1 MCGIIAI
8 IRRPA
13 QREAPTATRVR
24 KLIDSIPDVTP
35 EDLQG
40 IHLLIESLILL
51 ENETSGVPGTI
62 SLLDNSELLTL
73 LIEKCKIIETS
84 ITNLERTLDQAN
96 SDLQDIE
103 KINACIIQVKDL
115 IWSLRNDRVR
125 LINSVRELCQD
136 KRERAL
142 VETFTSIHEALS
154 ALDSLE
160 VRGRDSAGLHVMIQH
175 HALDLNDPTF
185 LSEITDRS
193 SDNDFK
199 SGSIRVVD
207 GQISFVYK
215 TASEIGQLGDNTLV
229 LRKAIM
235 SDKLLHRA
243 LASSQASAV
252 VVGHTR
258 WASIGIISEPNAHPL
273 NSEQEGQG
281 EIPYV
286 VAAIN
291 GDVDNFA
298 DLKEIEDLMIS
309 PAITSDS
316 KVMPTLMAQHL
327 SKEESDPSLVAE
339 AFRKT
344 ARSLQGSV
352 AVVAN
357 AASDPEN
364 LHLALRGSGQ
374 GLYVGLAEDA
384 YIVASEPYGF
394 IERTQ
399 RYLRLDG
406 ESADN
411 GSTSSEPGEIISLSK
426 SNAGTI
432 EGISRTSYDGKSL
445 PVKEEEIETA
455 GITSRDIDRR
465 SYPHFLLKEI
475 TEAPDSFQKTLRGKI
490 IDLEGN
496 LSVRL
501 EESTFPS
508 NLKKKFQNGEFKEI
522 FVIGQ
527 GTAAVAGNSLAAFLN
542 EEIDIRVESLPS
554 TELSGFRLR
563 PDMTNTFVVAISQSG
578 TTTDTNRTVDLVRA
592 RGGTVVSIVNR
603 RDSELTKKSDG
614 VLYTSDGRDIEM
626 SVASTKAFYSQIAAG
641 FLLGIAISESVAS
654 STSKASTNERTNT
667 LLLGLKELPNLM
679 REVLSEQEKISEIAT
694 ELAPAKKYWAIVGNG
709 LNIVAAKEIRIKL
722 SELCY
727 KSIAA
732 DFTEDKKHID
742 LSAEPMILVCAAGLE
757 GSVAADAAKEVAIYR
772 AHKATPVVITDT
784 PEVFSSALKVIEVP
798 STTKELAFIL
808 STMAGHIFGYEAA
821 LSIDAQATPFREIR
835 SAIELAV
842 AQNPDMTGEVMLGNL
857 KPQIQ
862 KASQVFFDGLR
873 SGDYNGNLEA
883 STATKIL
890 IMLKYSLGNI
900 PIDSYQID
908 FGKVGTPATILE
920 DLVASL
926 TVGIEEL
933 TRTIDTIKHQAK
945 TVTVGISRSDEEII
959 QLPLV
964 RELLE
969 SGTPRDRVS
978 YRNLRCLEALN
989 NGVQDVTGYIR
1000 YSIDGTPDVAQL
1012 HIVDRGGIAVDLVS
1026 RVERDPK
1033 LRGSKHLVASDQN
1046 VMITKGRN
1054 DDRTIILVPEVK
1066 DQQTVGLTL
1075 LHIRLEKYVDEHTAK
1090 QILEGYQNRYAKLY
1104 DFVTETEP
1112 TFRSDL
1118 LSTIPLSDLLMSPIA
1133 DLAELW
1139 RN

>member
-13 QREAPTATRVR
+13 QRETPTAARVR

-51 ENETSGVPGTI
+51 ENETSGVPGTM
-62 SLLDNSELLTL
+62 SLLDESELLTL

-136 KRERAL
+136 KREKGL

-160 VRGRDSAGLHVMIQH
+160 VRGRDSAGLHVMIQG
-175 HALDLNDPTF
+175 HALDLNDPTL
-185 LSEITDRS
+185 LSEITDRL
-193 SDNDFK
+193 SDNEFK

-273 NSEQEGQG
+273 NSEQESQS
-281 EIPYV
+281 EMPYV
-286 VAAIN
+286 VAAMN

-298 DLKEIEDLMIS
+298 DLKETEDLMIS
-309 PAITSDS
+309 PAVTSDS

-327 SKEESDPSLVAE
+327 SEEESDTLLVAE

-364 LHLALRGSGQ
+364 LYLALRGSGQ

-399 RYLRLDG
+399 KYLRLDG
-406 ESADN
+406 ELADK

-426 SNAGTI
+426 SKAGTI

-654 STSKASTNERTNT
+654 STSKESTNERTNT

-679 REVLSEQEKISEIAT
+679 RKVLSEQEKISEIAT

-772 AHKATPVVITDT
+772 AHKATPIVITDT

-821 LSIDAQATPFREIR
+821 LSIDAQAIPFREVR

-842 AQNPDMTGEVMLGNL
+842 AQNPDMTGEVMLGKL

-890 IMLKYSLGNI
+890 IKI
-900 PIDSYQID
+900 
-908 FGKVGTPATILE
+908 
-920 DLVASL
+920 
-926 TVGIEEL
+926 
-933 TRTIDTIKHQAK
+933 
-945 TVTVGISRSDEEII
+945 
-959 QLPLV
+959 
-964 RELLE
+964 
-969 SGTPRDRVS
+969 
-978 YRNLRCLEALN
+978 
-989 NGVQDVTGYIR
+989 
-1000 YSIDGTPDVAQL
+1000 
-1012 HIVDRGGIAVDLVS
+1012 
-1026 RVERDPK
+1026 
-1033 LRGSKHLVASDQN
+1033 
-1046 VMITKGRN
+1046 GRAH
-1054 DDRTIILVPEVK
+1054 V
-1066 DQQTVGLTL
+1066 
-1075 LHIRLEKYVDEHTAK
+1075 
-1090 QILEGYQNRYAKLY
+1090 
-1104 DFVTETEP
+1104 
-1112 TFRSDL
+1112 
-1118 LSTIPLSDLLMSPIA
+1118 
-1133 DLAELW
+1133 
-1139 RN
+1139 

>member
-136 KRERAL
+136 KRERGL

-160 VRGRDSAGLHVMIQH
+160 VRGRDSAGLHVMIQD
-175 HALDLNDPTF
+175 HALDLNDPTL

-193 SDNDFK
+193 SDNEFK

-243 LASSQASAV
+243 LASRQASAV
-252 VVGHTR
+252 VIGHTR

-281 EIPYV
+281 EMPYV

-309 PAITSDS
+309 PSVTSDS
-316 KVMPTLMAQHL
+316 KVMPTLMAQNL
-327 SKEESDPSLVAE
+327 SKEEGDTSLVAE
-339 AFRKT
+339 AFRET
-344 ARSLQGSV
+344 VRSLQGSV

-399 RYLRLDG
+399 KYLRLNG

-432 EGISRTSYDGKSL
+432 EGISRTSYDGKPL

-508 NLKKKFQNGEFKEI
+508 NLKQKFQNGEFKEI

-563 PDMTNTFVVAISQSG
+563 PDMRNTFVVAISQSG

-821 LSIDAQATPFREIR
+821 LSIDAQATPFREVR

-900 PIDSYQID
+900 PLDSYQMD

-1075 LHIRLEKYVDEHTAK
+1075 LHIRLEKYVDEHIAK

-1118 LSTIPLSDLLMSPIA
+1118 LSTTPLSDLLMSPIA

>member
-13 QREAPTATRVR
+13 QRETPTATRVR

-51 ENETSGVPGTI
+51 ENETSGVPGTM
-62 SLLDNSELLTL
+62 SLLDESELLTL

-103 KINACIIQVKDL
+103 KVNACIIQVKDL

-136 KRERAL
+136 KREKGL

-160 VRGRDSAGLHVMIQH
+160 VRGRDSAGLHVMIQG
-175 HALDLNDPTF
+175 HALDLNDPTL
-185 LSEITDRS
+185 LSEITDRL
-193 SDNDFK
+193 SDNEFK

-273 NSEQEGQG
+273 NSEQESQS
-281 EIPYV
+281 EMPYV

-298 DLKEIEDLMIS
+298 DLKETEDLMIS
-309 PAITSDS
+309 PAVTSDS

-327 SKEESDPSLVAE
+327 SEEESDTLLVAE

-399 RYLRLDG
+399 KYLRLDG
-406 ESADN
+406 ESADK

-426 SNAGTI
+426 SKAGTI

-490 IDLEGN
+490 VDLEGN

-654 STSKASTNERTNT
+654 STSKESTNERTNT

-679 REVLSEQEKISEIAT
+679 RKVLSEQEKISEIAT

-772 AHKATPVVITDT
+772 AHKATPIVITDT

-821 LSIDAQATPFREIR
+821 LSIDAQAIPFREVR

-842 AQNPDMTGEVMLGNL
+842 AQNPDMTGEVMLGKL

-900 PIDSYQID
+900 PLDSYQMD

-1026 RVERDPK
+1026 RAERDPK

-1075 LHIRLEKYVDEHTAK
+1075 LHIRLEKYVDDHIAK

-1118 LSTIPLSDLLMSPIA
+1118 LSTIPLSDLLMSPIE

>member
-8 IRRPA
+8 IRRSA

-62 SLLDNSELLTL
+62 SLLDDSKLLTL

-136 KRERAL
+136 KRERGL

-160 VRGRDSAGLHVMIQH
+160 VRGRDSAGLHVMIQD
-175 HALDLNDPTF
+175 HALDLNDPTL

-193 SDNDFK
+193 SDNEFK

-243 LASSQASAV
+243 LASRQASAV
-252 VVGHTR
+252 VIGHTR

-281 EIPYV
+281 EMPYV

-309 PAITSDS
+309 PSVTSDS
-316 KVMPTLMAQHL
+316 KVMPTLMAQNL
-327 SKEESDPSLVAE
+327 SKEEGDTSLVAE
-339 AFRKT
+339 AFRET
-344 ARSLQGSV
+344 VRSLQGSV

-399 RYLRLDG
+399 KYLRLDG

-411 GSTSSEPGEIISLSK
+411 GNTSSEPGEIISLSK
-426 SNAGTI
+426 SDAGTI
-432 EGISRTSYDGKSL
+432 EGISRTSYDGKPL
-445 PVKEEEIETA
+445 PVKEEEIEKA

-563 PDMTNTFVVAISQSG
+563 PDMRNTFVVAISQSG

-821 LSIDAQATPFREIR
+821 LSIDAQATPFREVR

-900 PIDSYQID
+900 PLDSYQMD

-1046 VMITKGRN
+1046 VMVTKGRN

-1075 LHIRLEKYVDEHTAK
+1075 LHIRLEKYVDQHTAK
-1090 QILEGYQNRYAKLY
+1090 QILEGYQSRYAKLY

-1118 LSTIPLSDLLMSPIA
+1118 LSTIPLSDLLMSPIE

>member
-1 MCGIIAI
+1 
-8 IRRPA
+8 
-13 QREAPTATRVR
+13 
-24 KLIDSIPDVTP
+24 
-35 EDLQG
+35 
-40 IHLLIESLILL
+40 
-51 ENETSGVPGTI
+51 
-62 SLLDNSELLTL
+62 
-73 LIEKCKIIETS
+73 
-84 ITNLERTLDQAN
+84 
-96 SDLQDIE
+96 
-103 KINACIIQVKDL
+103 
-115 IWSLRNDRVR
+115 
-125 LINSVRELCQD
+125 
-136 KRERAL
+136 
-142 VETFTSIHEALS
+142 
-154 ALDSLE
+154 
-160 VRGRDSAGLHVMIQH
+160 
-175 HALDLNDPTF
+175 
-185 LSEITDRS
+185 
-193 SDNDFK
+193 
-199 SGSIRVVD
+199 
-207 GQISFVYK
+207 
-215 TASEIGQLGDNTLV
+215 
-229 LRKAIM
+229 
-235 SDKLLHRA
+235 
-243 LASSQASAV
+243 
-252 VVGHTR
+252 
-258 WASIGIISEPNAHPL
+258 
-273 NSEQEGQG
+273 
-281 EIPYV
+281 
-286 VAAIN
+286 
-291 GDVDNFA
+291 
-298 DLKEIEDLMIS
+298 
-309 PAITSDS
+309 
-316 KVMPTLMAQHL
+316 
-327 SKEESDPSLVAE
+327 
-339 AFRKT
+339 
-344 ARSLQGSV
+344 
-352 AVVAN
+352 
-357 AASDPEN
+357 
-364 LHLALRGSGQ
+364 
-374 GLYVGLAEDA
+374 
-384 YIVASEPYGF
+384 
-394 IERTQ
+394 
-399 RYLRLDG
+399 
-406 ESADN
+406 
-411 GSTSSEPGEIISLSK
+411 
-426 SNAGTI
+426 
-432 EGISRTSYDGKSL
+432 
-445 PVKEEEIETA
+445 
-455 GITSRDIDRR
+455 
-465 SYPHFLLKEI
+465 
-475 TEAPDSFQKTLRGKI
+475 
-490 IDLEGN
+490 
-496 LSVRL
+496 
-501 EESTFPS
+501 
-508 NLKKKFQNGEFKEI
+508 
-522 FVIGQ
+522 
-527 GTAAVAGNSLAAFLN
+527 
-542 EEIDIRVESLPS
+542 
-554 TELSGFRLR
+554 
-563 PDMTNTFVVAISQSG
+563 MTNTFVVAISQSG

-641 FLLGIAISESVAS
+641 FLLGIATSESVAS
-654 STSKASTNERTNT
+654 SKSKASTNERTNT

-679 REVLSEQEKISEIAT
+679 RKVLSEQEKISKIAT

-821 LSIDAQATPFREIR
+821 LSIDAQATPFREVR

-842 AQNPDMTGEVMLGNL
+842 AQNPDMTGEVMLGKL

-900 PIDSYQID
+900 PLDSYQMD

-1046 VMITKGRN
+1046 VMITRGRN

-1066 DQQTVGLTL
+1066 DQQTVGLAL
-1075 LHIRLEKYVDEHTAK
+1075 LHIRLEKYVDEYIAK

-1104 DFVTETEP
+1104 DYVTETEP

-1118 LSTIPLSDLLMSPIA
+1118 LSTIPLLDLLMSPIE

>member
-8 IRRPA
+8 IRRSA

-62 SLLDNSELLTL
+62 SLLDDSKLLTL

-136 KRERAL
+136 KRERGL

-160 VRGRDSAGLHVMIQH
+160 VRGRDSAGLHVMIQD
-175 HALDLNDPTF
+175 HALDLNDPTL

-193 SDNDFK
+193 SDNEFK

-243 LASSQASAV
+243 LASRQASAV
-252 VVGHTR
+252 VIGHTR

-281 EIPYV
+281 EMPYV

-309 PAITSDS
+309 PSVTSDS
-316 KVMPTLMAQHL
+316 KVMPTLMAQNL
-327 SKEESDPSLVAE
+327 SKEEGDTSLVAE
-339 AFRKT
+339 AFRET
-344 ARSLQGSV
+344 VRSLQGSV

-399 RYLRLDG
+399 KYLRLDG

-411 GSTSSEPGEIISLSK
+411 GNTSSEPGEIISLSK
-426 SNAGTI
+426 SDAGTI
-432 EGISRTSYDGKSL
+432 EGISRTSYDGKPL
-445 PVKEEEIETA
+445 PVKEEEIEKA

-563 PDMTNTFVVAISQSG
+563 PDMRNTFVVAISQSG

-821 LSIDAQATPFREIR
+821 LSIDAQATPFREVR

-900 PIDSYQID
+900 PLDSYQMD

-1046 VMITKGRN
+1046 VMVTKGRN

-1090 QILEGYQNRYAKLY
+1090 QILEGYQSRYAKLY

-1118 LSTIPLSDLLMSPIA
+1118 LSTIPLSDLLMSPIE

>member
-13 QREAPTATRVR
+13 QREAPTATRVK
-24 KLIDSIPDVTP
+24 KLIDSVPDVTP
-35 EDLQG
+35 EDLQD
-40 IHLLIESLILL
+40 INLLIESLILL

-62 SLLDNSELLTL
+62 SLLDDSELLTL
-73 LIEKCKIIETS
+73 LIEKCNIIETS

-96 SDLQDIE
+96 SDLQDTE
-103 KINACIIQVKDL
+103 KVNACIIQVKDL

-136 KRERAL
+136 KRERGL
-142 VETFTSIHEALS
+142 VETFTSIHEALC

-160 VRGRDSAGLHVMIQH
+160 VRGRDSAGLHVMIQD
-175 HALDLNDPTF
+175 HALDLNDPTLF
-185 LSEITDRS
+185 SEITDRS

-215 TASEIGQLGDNTLV
+215 TASEIGRLGDNTLV

-243 LASSQASAV
+243 LANSQASAV

-281 EIPYV
+281 EMPYV

-309 PAITSDS
+309 PAVTSDS

-327 SKEESDPSLVAE
+327 SKEERDTTLVAE

-357 AASDPEN
+357 VASDPEN

-399 RYLRLDG
+399 KYLRLDG

-411 GSTSSEPGEIISLSK
+411 ESTSSEPGEIISLSK

-432 EGISRTSYDGKSL
+432 EGIRRTLYDGKSL
-445 PVKEEEIETA
+445 PLTEEEIETA

-496 LSVRL
+496 LGVKL

-508 NLKKKFQNGEFKEI
+508 NLKKKFQNGEFREI

-641 FLLGIAISESVAS
+641 FLLGIAISESVAN
-654 STSKASTNERTNT
+654 STSKASTNERKNT

-694 ELAPAKKYWAIVGNG
+694 ELAPSKKYWAIVGNG

-842 AQNPDMTGEVMLGNL
+842 AHNPDMTGEVMLGNL

-900 PIDSYQID
+900 PLDSYQID

-959 QLPLV
+959 QLPLL

-1000 YSIDGTPDVAQL
+1000 YSIDGVPDVAQL

-1033 LRGSKHLVASDQN
+1033 LRGSKHLVAYDQN
-1046 VMITKGRN
+1046 VMITRGRN

-1075 LHIRLEKYVDEHTAK
+1075 LHIRLEKHVDEHIAK